1 VLLAAKGSK
10 GTFSIGKGSKSK
22 SSDRLVARREGGVRL
37 PDVARR
43 RPAGQSVA
51 AEGGGE
57 SGALPR
63 VRLRSASPGGRGG
76 GADGSRSSSRSRG
89 GGSSARLTGEEA
101 RRRAREEVA

>member
-10 GTFSIGKGSKSK
+10 SLFPTGKSSKSK
-22 SSDRLVARREGGVRL
+22 GGARREGGVRL
-37 PDVARR
+37 PEVARR
-43 RPAGQSVA
+43 PRAPPAGQSGA